1 MILTVTPNPALDS
14 TITLDHLDVGE
25 SHRVPPAV
33 TRAGGKGINVARVL
47 LQKGFDTLAVAPV
60 GEEDFREFKHDLGAI
75 PSLLLPVPGRARRST
90 AIVEQGSGRTTVLNE
105 SGRTVPAN
113 TWERVTDA
121 VRSRLPHTGCLVVS
135 GSIPPGAPESLVSD
149 LLALAREAGIPTI
162 ADASGAHLLSAAA
175 AGATLLK
182 PNRRELAEATGDR
195 DPLAGARALQAA
207 GAGLVLVSLGED
219 GMMAVPREGP
229 VLRARLDV
237 VFAGNPTGAGDAS
250 VAAAASLLAAGMWDV
265 RVLLSRATAWGAA
278 AVLEPQAGSVH
289 PDCDELE
296 QRLIISEDPI

>member
-1 MILTVTPNPALDS
+1 VILTVTPNPALDS
-14 TITLDHLDVGE
+14 TITLDRLDVGE
-25 SHRVPPAV
+25 SHRVAPGA

-60 GEEDFREFKHDLGAI
+60 GEEDLAEFERDLGGI

-90 AIVEQGSGRTTVLNE
+90 AIVELESRRTTVLNE
-105 SGRTVPAN
+105 SGRTIPSN
-113 TWERVTDA
+113 TWKQVADA
-121 VRSRLPHTGCLVVS
+121 IRLRLPQAECLVVA
-135 GSIPPGAPESLVSD
+135 GSIPPGAPASLVFD
-149 LLALAREAGIPTI
+149 LIALARSAGVPVI
-162 ADASGAHLLSAAA
+162 ADASGPYLLSAAA

-182 PNRRELAEATGDR
+182 PNSRELAEATGER

-219 GMMAVPREGP
+219 GMLAVPRHGT

-237 VFAGNPTGAGDAS
+237 VLSGNPTGAGDAS
-250 VAAAASLLAAGMWDV
+250 VAGAATLLAAGVSDL
-265 RVLLSRATAWGAA
+265 RALLSRATSWGAA

-289 PDCDELE
+289 PDCDALE
-296 QRLIISEDPI
+296 QRLTISENPA